1 MKQYYLHYDETAN
14 INYSFLFALFAI
26 AERNPKEKID
36 NIVTYKS
43 LKELIE
49 RIKAKC
55 NYSISQATVSRILN
69 DSDYSKYFTKSKE
82 ENKIILNSNFRK
94 GSGASNKFVVLT
106 DKETN
111 FLLEQNNKLLSKYY
125 LYLKYYCGYSKSKKI
140 DTTANQ
146 ILAAIGYS
154 QNCGN
159 NKDALCKYNA
169 LLVSKGFIK
178 IDKIRDLRGYYRN
191 IYSMSI

>member
-1 MKQYYLHYDETAN
+1 
-14 INYSFLFALFAI
+14 
-26 AERNPKEKID
+26 
-36 NIVTYKS
+36 
-43 LKELIE
+43 
-49 RIKAKC
+49 
-55 NYSISQATVSRILN
+55 LN
-69 DSDYSKYFTKSKE
+69 NSDYSKYFTKSKE

-94 GSGASNKFVVLT
+94 GSGASNKFIVLT

-111 FLLEQNNKLLSKYY
+111 FLLEQNNKLLNKYY

-169 LLVSKGFIK
+169 LLVSNGFIK